1 MTDVNEYFPSVKIR
15 TLKSDL
21 ESLKES
27 GGTFTQEKEIKIN
40 KEDYLFQEQKQET
53 VIAPPALEIRQT
65 PSAAETTPQQQK
77 IGTIEQS
84 IQNRPRPASD
94 IVSTTSQ
101 DTVSPKL
108 IWGLGGGLV
117 LVIGLSVGFWL
128 IYPNI
133 RKPIAITPSPSP
145 NPIESPSPS
154 PNQIAPVLAFKANAE
169 KFPIIMNSLSET
181 ELIQKLKLEILLP
194 ETVGALISFEPKQ
207 GAGEYFSGEDLIK
220 ILSPNA
226 LSSFKS
232 SIGKEYLLLGYW
244 EAEGKASISLVLTV
258 KPETMETA
266 QSIIKSW
273 ESANMEEYFPV
284 VFLPQP
290 PEKRRTETFKS
301 VKIGNIEARKIVI
314 SQQVFV
320 YALLADRLI
329 ISPSEKAFELI
340 VNNLS
345 S

>member
-1 MTDVNEYFPSVKIR
+1 MSDLNEYFPGIKIR

-27 GGTFTQEKEIKIN
+27 GGAFTQEKEVKIS

-53 VIAPPALEIRQT
+53 VIAPPILEIRQT
-65 PSAAETTPQQQK
+65 PNAIQAIPSQQK

-84 IQNRPRPASD
+84 IQDRPQTIPDTAT
-94 IVSTTSQ
+94 ITSQ
-101 DTVSPKL
+101 DKINPKL
-108 IWGLGGGLV
+108 IWALGGGLI
-117 LVIGLSVGFWL
+117 LIIGLSVSFW
-128 IYPNI
+128 INYPNMK
-133 RKPIAITPSPSP
+133 KPIAVMPTPSPSP
-145 NPIESPSPS
+145 VASPTPSPS
-154 PNQIAPVLAFKANAE
+154 PVAPMLAFKAGVE
-169 KFPIIMNSLSET
+169 KFPIIMSSLNES

-194 ETVGALISFEPKQ
+194 ESAGTLISFEPKQ

-226 LSSFKS
+226 LLSFKS
-232 SIGKEYLLLGYW
+232 SIGKEYLILGYW
-244 EAEGKASISLVLTV
+244 ESGNKASISLVLTV

-290 PEKRRTETFKS
+290 PEKRRAETFKS
-301 VKIGNIEARKIVI
+301 VKIDNVEARKIVI
-314 SQQVFV
+314 NQQVFI

-329 ISPSEKAFELI
+329 ISSSEEAFELI
-340 VNNLS
+340 IKNL
-345 S
+345 

>member
-1 MTDVNEYFPSVKIR
+1 MSDLNEYFPSAKTR

-27 GGTFTQEKEIKIN
+27 GGAFTREKEVKIS

-53 VIAPPALEIRQT
+53 VIAPPILEIRQT
-65 PSAAETTPQQQK
+65 PSQAQEIPQQQK

-84 IQNRPRPASD
+84 IQNRPQVAPEIMSA
-94 IVSTTSQ
+94 VPQ
-101 DTVSPKL
+101 DAINPKL

-117 LVIGLSVGFWL
+117 LIIGLSVGFWL
-128 IYPNI
+128 IYPNT
-133 RKPIAITPSPSP
+133 RKPIAVAPTPSPSP
-145 NPIESPSPS
+145 VESPTPSPS
-154 PNQIAPVLAFKANAE
+154 PIAPILAFKASAE
-169 KFPIIMNSLSET
+169 KFPIILSSLNET

-194 ETVGALISFEPKQ
+194 EAGGTLISFEPKQ
-207 GAGEYFSGEDLIK
+207 GTGKYFSGEDLIK
-220 ILSPNA
+220 VLSPNA

-232 SIGKEYLLLGYW
+232 SIDKEYLLLGYW
-244 EAEGKASISLVLTV
+244 ETEGEASISLVLTV
-258 KPETMETA
+258 KPETMETV

-290 PEKRRTETFKS
+290 PEKRRAETFKN
-301 VKIGNIEARKIVI
+301 VKIGNVEARKIVI
-314 SQQVFV
+314 NQQTFI

-340 VNNLS
+340 INNLS